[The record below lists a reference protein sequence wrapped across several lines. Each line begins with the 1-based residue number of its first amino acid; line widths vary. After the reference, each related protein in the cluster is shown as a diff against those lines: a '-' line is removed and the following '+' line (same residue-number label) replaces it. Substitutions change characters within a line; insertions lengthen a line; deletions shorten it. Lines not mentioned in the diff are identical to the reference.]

1 MPAEAFAQL
10 RMQPLYGFC
19 HYILNALQE
28 AFFRG
33 EIVGLENLPKDGGFL
48 LASNHASHLDPP
60 FVGAVI
66 PHQMAFFARKSLWKP
81 GLASW
86 WLDSVG
92 AIPVERD
99 SADLAAIKRVISTLR
114 GGRPIVLF
122 PEGTRSPDGKLQP
135 AKAGVGMIVCKTQVP
150 VVPCRIFN
158 SHLAFGRAGGLRPGT
173 PIHIVYGKPLWPHQY
188 DHPSDG
194 KERYQRASER
204 IMSAIAALKEPQA
217 LVI

>member
-1 MPAEAFAQL
+1 MPESFAQV
-10 RMQPLYGFC
+10 RMQPLYGLC
-19 HYILNALQE
+19 HYILYTVQK

-60 FVGAVI
+60 FVGAVL
-66 PHQMAFFARKSLWKP
+66 PHQLAFFARKSLWKP
-81 GLASW
+81 GIPAW

-122 PEGTRSPDGKLQP
+122 PEGTRSLDGELQP
-135 AKAGVGMIVCKTQVP
+135 AKPGVGMIVCKTRVP

-158 SHLAFGRAGGLRPGT
+158 SHVAFGRSGGLRPGT
-173 PIHIVYGKPLWPHQY
+173 PIHIVYGKPLSPEDY
-188 DHPSDG
+188 DHPADG

-204 IMSAIAALKEPQA
+204 IMSAIAALEEPKAQV
-217 LVI
+217 L

>member
-1 MPAEAFAQL
+1 MPESFAQL

-19 HYILNALQE
+19 HYILNSVQE

-33 EIVGLENLPKDGGFL
+33 EIVGLENLPADGGFL

-60 FVGAVI
+60 FVGAVL
-66 PHQMAFFARKSLWKP
+66 PHQLAFFARKSLWKP
-81 GLASW
+81 GLPAW

-122 PEGTRSPDGKLQP
+122 PEGTRSLDGQLQP
-135 AKAGVGMIVCKTQVP
+135 AKPGVGMIVCKTRVP

-158 SHLAFGRAGGLRPGT
+158 SHVAFGRRGGLRPGT
-173 PIHIVYGKPLWPHQY
+173 PIHIVYGKPLHPEDY
-188 DHPSDG
+188 DHPADG

-204 IMSAIAALKEPQA
+204 IMAAIAALEEPKTT
-217 LVI
+217 VI

>member
-1 MPAEAFAQL
+1 MSREAFAQL

-19 HYILNALQE
+19 HYVLFSIQE
-28 AFFRG
+28 ALFRG
-33 EIVGLENLPKDGGFL
+33 EIVGLENLPADGGFL
-48 LASNHASHLDPP
+48 LASNHSSHLDPP
-60 FVGAVI
+60 FVGAVL
-66 PHQMAFFARKSLWKP
+66 PHQLAFFARKSLWKP

-114 GGRPIVLF
+114 GGRPIMLF
-122 PEGTRSPDGKLQP
+122 PEGTRSPDGTLQP

-158 SHLAFGRAGGLRPGT
+158 SHVALNRHGNLRPGT
-173 PIHIVYGKPLWPHQY
+173 PIHIVYGRPLYPEHY
-188 DHPSDG
+188 DVKADG

-204 IMSAIAALKEPQA
+204 IMAAIAALSEPQ
-217 LVI
+217 VTII

>member
-1 MPAEAFAQL
+1 MPESFAQL
-10 RMQPLYGFC
+10 RMQPLYGLC
-19 HYILNALQE
+19 HYILYTVQK

-33 EIVGLENLPKDGGFL
+33 EIVGLENLPADGGFL

-60 FVGAVI
+60 FVGAVL
-66 PHQMAFFARKSLWKP
+66 PHQLAFFARKSLWKP
-81 GLASW
+81 GIPAW

-122 PEGTRSPDGKLQP
+122 PEGTRSLDGELQP
-135 AKAGVGMIVCKTQVP
+135 AKPGVGMIVCKTQVP

-158 SHLAFGRAGGLRPGT
+158 SHVAFGRSGGLRPGT
-173 PIHIVYGKPLWPHQY
+173 PIHIVYGKPLSPEDY
-188 DHPSDG
+188 DHPADG

-204 IMSAIAALKEPQA
+204 IMSAIAALQEPKPPV
-217 LVI
+217 L